1 MPTTE
6 TLQDIYKKYS
16 LEGDV
21 GHADKGNLHSY
32 IPVYEELLKP
42 YRESGTILEI
52 GLAFGHSVRM
62 WDEYFGKDA
71 KIYGADISVV
81 FDVKEFKAPRV
92 TILEADATK
101 PEFLDKLGDTKFDVV
116 IDDGSHLSS
125 DQVATFN
132 LLRSRMNPGGIYIV
146 EDILNLDSVSAIF
159 RELHVECDILDF
171 RNAKGRFDDALI
183 VFRF

>member
-1 MPTTE
+1 MK
-6 TLQDIYKKYS
+6 TLQEIYSKHG

-52 GLAFGHSVRM
+52 GLAFGYSVRM

-71 KIYGADISVV
+71 RIYGADISIV
-81 FDVKEFKAPRV
+81 FDTSEFKAPRV

-116 IDDGSHLSS
+116 IDDGSHMPS
-125 DQVATFN
+125 DQVTTFN
-132 LLRSRMNPGGIYIV
+132 LLRNRMNPGGIYIV
-146 EDILNLDSVSAIF
+146 EDILDFDSVSSAF
-159 RELHVECDILDF
+159 RELHADCVTLDF

-183 VFRF
+183 ILQF

>member
-1 MPTTE
+1 MQ
-6 TLQDIYKKYS
+6 TLQEIYSKHG

-52 GLAFGHSVRM
+52 GLAFGYSVRM

-71 KIYGADISVV
+71 RVYGADISIV
-81 FDVKEFKAPRV
+81 FDTSEFKAPRV
-92 TILEADATK
+92 TILEADAIK

-116 IDDGSHLSS
+116 IDDGSHMPS
-125 DQVATFN
+125 DQITTFN
-132 LLRSRMNPGGIYIV
+132 LLRNRMNPGGIYIV
-146 EDILNLDSVSAIF
+146 EDILDFDSVSSAF
-159 RELHVECDILDF
+159 RELHADCVTLDF

-183 VFRF
+183 ILQF

>member
-1 MPTTE
+1 MQ
-6 TLQDIYKKYS
+6 TLQEIYSKHG

-52 GLAFGHSVRM
+52 GLAFGYSVRM
-62 WDEYFGKDA
+62 WNEYFGKDA
-71 KIYGADISVV
+71 KIYGADISIV
-81 FDVKEFKAPRV
+81 FDTSEFKAPRV

-116 IDDGSHLSS
+116 IDDGSHMPS
-125 DQVATFN
+125 DQITTFN
-132 LLRSRMNPGGIYIV
+132 LLRNRMNPGGVYIV
-146 EDILNLDSVSAIF
+146 EDILDFDSVSSAF
-159 RELHVECDILDF
+159 KSLHDNCDLIDL
-171 RNAKGRFDDALI
+171 RTAKNRFDDALI
-183 VFRF
+183 VLKF

>member
-1 MPTTE
+1 ME
-6 TLQDIYKKYS
+6 TLQKIYSKHG

-146 EDILNLDSVSAIF
+146 EDILNLDSVSATF